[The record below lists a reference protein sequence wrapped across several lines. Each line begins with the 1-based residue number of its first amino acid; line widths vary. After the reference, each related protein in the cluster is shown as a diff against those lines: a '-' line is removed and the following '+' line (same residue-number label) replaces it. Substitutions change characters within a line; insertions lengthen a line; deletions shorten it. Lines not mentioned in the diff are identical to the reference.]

1 MATNSA
7 PLAFRGYTQDGRSLL
22 ITSTILTLLA
32 LVLVVLRGITARKKE
47 GKWRADFIWIA
58 IAVVFCVAAFF
69 VLERSLYYG
78 LGPHIQDLTLEQIE
92 YAMGYAILYLELVLV
107 SSSMAKFSII
117 ALLIPV
123 QGIHGR
129 TRVYILWA
137 IGIVQGFFAAM
148 LMIFIITEC
157 EPVRHLWDVLSPGA
171 CPRKD
176 FAHKWGMVQGG
187 E

>member
-1 MATNSA
+1 MATNSD

-69 VLERSLYYG
+69 VLERSL
-78 LGPHIQDLTLEQIE
+78 
-92 YAMGYAILYLELVLV
+92 AMGYAILYLELVLV

-157 EPVRHLWDVLSPGA
+157 DPVRHLWDVLSPGA

-176 FAHKWGMVQGG
+176 FADKWGMVQGG